1 MAGYSTPAWTN
12 GSSPAINAAAL
23 TAMGQAIELSEHP
36 YGTCTTASATAAKTV
51 TIDFSGTL
59 SLFTGL
65 SVRVKFNNA
74 NTAASPTLN
83 VNGTG
88 AKSIVSP
95 GYTGTITWSA
105 NQVIDFT
112 YNGSQW
118 VFFSPD
124 TYTKTQSLSSATAS
138 AMNSKFGS
146 TPSTP
151 DAALALLTSVMP
163 DQSTNAKIKV
173 GSYTGTGTYGVSNP
187 TTINVG
193 FLPKFMLLS
202 ESQPSTSFRIG
213 SAYSWLYGY
222 AQISIRDRY
231 SAASTDLT
239 VSTTSTT
246 ISWYYGGTVPSGGS
260 GAMYQ
265 NNQSGTK
272 YSYIILG

>member
-1 MAGYSTPAWTN
+1 MAGYSTPAWVN

-36 YGTCTTASATAAKTV
+36 YGTCTTAAATAAKTV

-65 SVRVKFNNA
+65 SIRVKFNNT

-124 TYTKTQSLSSATAS
+124 TYTKTQSLSNATATLI
-138 AMNSKFGS
+138 NTKFGS

-151 DAALALLTSVMP
+151 DAALNILATALPATA
-163 DQSTNAKIKV
+163 TNAKFNT
-173 GSYTGTGTYGVSNP
+173 GSYNGTGTYGAINP
-187 TTINVG
+187 CSINCG
-193 FLPKFMLLS
+193 FPPKFVYIASDIVTQAGTWAFWMQGLTKIKAYNTAQSFMNFSVTDNTLS
-202 ESQPSTSFRIG
+202 WYCT
-213 SAYSWLYGY
+213 
-222 AQISIRDRY
+222 Y
-231 SAASTDLT
+231 SAQDQLN
-239 VSTTSTT
+239 V
-246 ISWYYGGTVPSGGS
+246 
-260 GAMYQ
+260 
-265 NNQSGTK
+265 SGTR
-272 YSYIILG
+272 YYWFAIGG